1 MELLW
6 ELEVS
11 PISVGDI
18 RTMRELETCL
28 TGRTMRELETCLTGG
43 MMVNQMDREGN
54 QMGSSQK

>member
-18 RTMRELETCL
+18 RTMREF
-28 TGRTMRELETCLTGG
+28 ETCLTGG
-43 MMVNQMDREGN
+43 MMVNQMDREEN